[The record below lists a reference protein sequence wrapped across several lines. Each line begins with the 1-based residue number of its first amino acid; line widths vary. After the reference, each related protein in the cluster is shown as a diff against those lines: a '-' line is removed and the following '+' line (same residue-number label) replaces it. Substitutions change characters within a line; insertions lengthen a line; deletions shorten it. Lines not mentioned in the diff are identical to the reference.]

1 LIACTE
7 KTVIRHWTPP
17 CTKMNVLKKVCDGWG
32 ADVTLAALF
41 HLALLGPMAWMHA
54 VNPQHT
60 QIAAM
65 RVVFMLETQPAPP
78 AEQPAPPTLKP
89 RPLAETPVPVAP
101 TQKPRP
107 LAETPAPPVA
117 EAAHA
122 QPESAPAE
130 TLASTLDIQPLH
142 RLSQAPRFLQRIE
155 PAYPEAER
163 ASGRQANVVVE
174 VVVDTH
180 GSVLEAT
187 IVKSGGPHFDLAA
200 LKAVKQS
207 LFVPG
212 YMDSQSV
219 VVRFQIP
226 FRFQLR

>member
-1 LIACTE
+1 
-7 KTVIRHWTPP
+7 
-17 CTKMNVLKKVCDGWG
+17 MNDLKKVCDGWG

-54 VNPQHT
+54 VSPQHT

-65 RVVFMLETQPAPP
+65 RIFFMPEAQS
-78 AEQPAPPTLKP
+78 APPTK
-89 RPLAETPVPVAP
+89 RPAPP

-107 LAETPAPPVA
+107 LPETPAPPVA

-122 QPESAPAE
+122 EPQRESAPAE
-130 TLASTLDIQPLH
+130 TLASTLDIQSIH
-142 RLSQAPRFLQRIE
+142 RLSQAPRFLQRID
-155 PAYPEAER
+155 PVYPEAER
-163 ASGRQANVVVE
+163 ASGRQANLVVE
-174 VVVDTH
+174 VVVDTR
-180 GSVLEAT
+180 GRVLEAT
-187 IVKSGGPHFDLAA
+187 IVKSGGPHFDQAA
-200 LKAVKQS
+200 LNAVKQS

-212 YMDSQSV
+212 YIGGQSV

>member
-1 LIACTE
+1 MNDVK
-7 KTVIRHWTPP
+7 KT
-17 CTKMNVLKKVCDGWG
+17 CDGWG
-32 ADVTLAALF
+32 TEVTLAALF
-41 HLALLGPMAWMHA
+41 HLVLLSLLAWNHT
-54 VNPQHT
+54 VSPQYP

-65 RVVFMLETQPAPP
+65 RIVFLSEAQSEPP
-78 AEQPAPPTLKP
+78 AEQPAP
-89 RPLAETPVPVAP
+89 P

-107 LAETPAPPVA
+107 LAETPTPVAPAQKPRPLAETPTPPVA
-117 EAAHA
+117 EAVHA

-130 TLASTLDIQPLH
+130 PLASTLDIQPLH
-142 RLSQAPRFLQRIE
+142 RLSQAPRFLQRID
-155 PAYPEAER
+155 PVYPEAER

-174 VVVDTH
+174 VVVDTRGH
-180 GSVLEAT
+180 VLEAT

-200 LKAVKQS
+200 LKAVGQS

-212 YMDSQSV
+212 YIDNQSV